1 MKKSVPP
8 EQEAS
13 PQGASPES
21 EGTPSP
27 STKQGTRR
35 RLLGAALGVP
45 LIYTLQSGAKVAAG
59 SADCADPNAN
69 TSCGT
74 SIGATL
80 KGSSTNIA

>member
-1 MKKSVPP
+1 MRMNVPP

-13 PQGASPES
+13 PQGTSPES
-21 EGTPSP
+21 EGTPSL

-35 RLLGAALGVP
+35 RLLGATLGVP

-59 SADCADPNAN
+59 SADCADPDS
-69 TSCGT
+69 TSCGN

-80 KGSSTNIA
+80 NGSSTNIV